1 MILELDCGNT
11 LIKWRLLDRGGR
23 VRDGDMAPDLVAL
36 QRLLGGQERDIHGC
50 RLVSVRSEDET
61 QVIMDQ
67 LTSWLKHHPMVA
79 RPSKELSGVRNG
91 YTDYQRL
98 GMDRWLALVAGH
110 QLAGRGCVVIDLG
123 TAVTSDFVDANG
135 SHLGGFI
142 GPGSKLLR
150 AALLEHTRLIRYDDK
165 VSWDLL
171 DPSPG
176 MNTAEAVEC
185 GCGLML
191 SGFVQEQLRV
201 ARRLL
206 KDDPVVILTGGDA
219 ASMARLLPDTALVV
233 PDLVFRG
240 LALACPME
248 FGG

>member
-11 LIKWRLLDRGGR
+11 LIKWRLLDSGGR
-23 VRDGDMAPDLVAL
+23 NRDGDMAPDLVEL
-36 QRLLGGQERDIHGC
+36 QRLLGGQEREIRGC
-50 RLVSVRSEDET
+50 RLVSVRSAEET
-61 QVIMDQ
+61 QVVVDQ
-67 LTSWLKHHPMVA
+67 LTSWLKHRPMVA
-79 RPSKELSGVRNG
+79 LPVRELNGVRNG

-98 GMDRWLALVAGH
+98 GMDRWLALVAGY
-110 QLAGRGCVVIDLG
+110 QLAGGACVVIDLG
-123 TAVTSDFVDANG
+123 TAVTSDFVDASG
-135 SHLGGFI
+135 QHLGGFI
-142 GPGSKLLR
+142 APGSKLLR
-150 AALLEHTRLIRYDDK
+150 ATLLQHTRLVRYEDK
-165 VSWDLL
+165 ASWDLL
-171 DPSPG
+171 EPSPG

-206 KDDPVVILTGGDA
+206 GEEPAVILTGGDA
-219 ASMARLLPDTALVV
+219 ASMMGVLSDTAQVV

-248 FGG
+248 SGQ